1 MDYIDHMIFISK
13 KWNYGGVALFSHF
26 HKVLALSKFALL
38 KCEIEVNPI
47 SWIPQATS
55 TVQFQFAQPRE
66 SVLQG
71 SLQFCTLKVRILKVL
86 ILCQSAKVK
95 QCYPWH
101 VSILKKPVPDRVL
114 PWLIILILLY
124 RSSRPTEVPDLLTT
138 SITTSDED
146 ITLSG
151 FGARSTEKS
160 VKLPTTTSVP
170 APGQN
175 VPVVSTTQRNRL
187 TDFFRSRGTRRPF
200 NFKNR
205 ANRVR
210 TTRWVIYQCWE
221 M

>member
-1 MDYIDHMIFISK
+1 MPHQKCMAKLPFSIWQCSISIAWHYKKQLVMD
-13 KWNYGGVALFSHF
+13 
-26 HKVLALSKFALL
+26 
-38 KCEIEVNPI
+38 
-47 SWIPQATS
+47 
-55 TVQFQFAQPRE
+55 
-66 SVLQG
+66 
-71 SLQFCTLKVRILKVL
+71 RI
-86 ILCQSAKVK
+86 
-95 QCYPWH
+95 
-101 VSILKKPVPDRVL
+101 L

-210 TTRWVIYQCWE
+210 TTRWVIYQQCWE
-221 M
+221 NVNKEM